1 MDVAVL
7 YSGGKDSTYAIEYCM
22 KKNWNI
28 KYLLSV
34 KPSRTDCY
42 LFHYA
47 TVEHTRELAK
57 ILGIRHVLVGCDVAD
72 PAQEANIVK
81 NVVLSNER
89 VDAVVLGGVGLQETQ
104 IRSLQ
109 NALLPFKIE
118 VFASH
123 AGLDSYDLLKEM
135 ISRGYEII
143 ITEIASDG
151 LTEKHL
157 GFRLNNETF
166 DYFNKLSQKYGFE
179 ILGEGGYYNSLVVDG
194 PIFKKKLAILNGKK
208 VMNGSSGY
216 LEVSQIA
223 IINKPIVEKN

>member
-104 IRSLQ
+104 IKSLQ
-109 NALLPFKIE
+109 EALLPFKIE

-135 ISRGYEII
+135 ISKGYEII
-143 ITEIASDG
+143 ITEVASDG

-157 GFRLNNETF
+157 GFKLNKDTF

-194 PIFKKKLAILNGKK
+194 PIFKKRLAILNEKK

-216 LEVSQIA
+216 LEVNEVA
-223 IINKPIVEKN
+223 VVDKTVVERN